1 MTFLSFS
8 SSYLHFFF
16 FFILRSFSFSV
27 ILFSDTVSADPILR
41 DIEDSFGEDVC
52 LAESP
57 TIARDLAETRPQQCV
72 AHREIVPPSNRLI
85 RSKVVYESRRV
96 STKGC
101 RFYLK
106 TVVYDSFAKRWQSSP
121 AFLHSE
127 SSILVDVTSYT
138 RGKLFIL
145 EFENCWFLVKIYG
158 MDALPPTPIG
168 PSVRSSTARLSTRV
182 LSSTTQ
188 LVTSMQNISTRAGST
203 TRTMRT
209 IRSESRSPLMTLTTR
224 ATRVSRR
231 TTSFVKSTSRAT
243 SIASFANT
251 TPRATTTTSFLAT
264 TSRASSIGVGTTSAS
279 VVTSSSTTRGTSSDI
294 GSTVP
299 TSFTTVP
306 ATSFSTGKRAE
317 STSRYYIS
325 TANISTVAR
334 WVASTTATPSMDNRL
349 VLALSTVGGIAAF
362 VSALVVVYCF
372 CIFPRR
378 RIADGPDNV
387 VAGPSIDR
395 TNDQTDGQ
403 NNDGVDLE
411 MEGADET
418 EMTIL
423 DSDVADNTS
432 IGSVMSHI
440 ALIDDIVF

>member
-8 SSYLHFFF
+8 SFYLHFFF
-16 FFILRSFSFSV
+16 ILLRSFSLSV
-27 ILFSDTVSADPILR
+27 ILFSGTVSAGDPILR

-106 TVVYDSFAKRWQSSP
+106 TVVYDSFAKSWQSSP

-168 PSVRSSTARLSTRV
+168 PSVRSSTTRLSTRV

-209 IRSESRSPLMTLTTR
+209 IRSESRSPLTTLTTR

-231 TTSFVKSTSRAT
+231 TTSFVKSTPRAT

-279 VVTSSSTTRGTSSDI
+279 VVTPPSTTRGTSSDI
-294 GSTVP
+294 GSTAP

-306 ATSFSTGKRAE
+306 TTSFSTGKWTE
-317 STSRYYIS
+317 STSRHIS

-334 WVASTTATPSMDNRL
+334 WAASTTAIPSTDNRL
-349 VLALSTVGGIAAF
+349 VLALSTVGGIVTF
-362 VSALVVVYCF
+362 VSALVAVYRF

-378 RIADGPDNV
+378 RIANGPDNV